1 MSKRLKQQ
9 ARKKELVVAV
19 RAFTFVIV
27 TAKTDKQADVTSKYF
42 ARCSVDEQFSE
53 RRASKTCPLLLW
65 MMTFEKLFI
74 HYFGFD

>member
-42 ARCSVDEQFSE
+42 ARCSDNDE
-53 RRASKTCPLLLW
+53 SKNTYYTRGRLLLP
-65 MMTFEKLFI
+65 KSVDAI
-74 HYFGFD
+74 NP